1 MDKNQNY
8 RKMEEK
14 VFQTLEEIYEKIT
27 DLQAD
32 KENLSGLSNEE
43 LKKSKELIRTIREI
57 GYEISQAIVNEE
69 TIRKLYSKDTKE
81 EYGE

>member
-1 MDKNQNY
+1 
-8 RKMEEK
+8 MEEK

-32 KENLSGLSNEE
+32 KENLSSLSNEE
-43 LKKSKELIRTIREI
+43 LKKSKELIRTIRER

>member
-1 MDKNQNY
+1 
-8 RKMEEK
+8 MEEK

-81 EYGE
+81 VYGE

>member
-1 MDKNQNY
+1 M
-8 RKMEEK
+8 
-14 VFQTLEEIYEKIT
+14 FQTLEEIYEKIT

>member
-1 MDKNQNY
+1 
-8 RKMEEK
+8 MEEK